1 MCDMVK
7 TNLTQWPIVLV
18 CENVVN
24 IVMLRTTS
32 TVFQKAGHACRAVRL
47 GGTNGGGM
55 ETQFWDQFKRSI
67 LHVLTRFFW
76 RPPVTT
82 FVLRDPVTSF
92 VLWPPENHIMKNTIK
107 MHTSCFLTM
116 WRDLCDLR
124 GMAVSLFQCN
134 SATHK
139 AKLMT
144 LKGCILGWP
153 WFGWAASQLS
163 AGGMGASCDIT
174 SENPTHIRPLPAFP
188 TKL

>member
-47 GGTNGGGM
+47 GGTNGGGR

-82 FVLRDPVTSF
+82 FVLRDPVTSY
-92 VLWPPENHIMKNTIK
+92 VLWQGKVDDPKR
-107 MHTSCFLTM
+107 MHMSAQNFFNSLSTYRRNRWEQYPRRSFPLLICLANQCFFTRWAFL
-116 WRDLCDLR
+116 
-124 GMAVSLFQCN
+124 
-134 SATHK
+134 
-139 AKLMT
+139 
-144 LKGCILGWP
+144 ILYY
-153 WFGWAASQLS
+153 
-163 AGGMGASCDIT
+163 
-174 SENPTHIRPLPAFP
+174 
-188 TKL
+188 